1 MIVKPPIAEHIRKDM
16 VQEISGLLRK
26 ARFAPGGNGET
37 GVKNEAPGPEAIASY
52 REALGLAAELGDTAT
67 PKQLFMLLDILQE
80 FPHGDFGGEG
90 KEVCETLK
98 DSLLQQYRGKVFA
111 ITGWVSQ

>member
-26 ARFAPGGNGET
+26 ARFAPRGNGEP
-37 GVKNEAPGPEAIASY
+37 GERKEAPGPEAMASY
-52 REALGLAAELGDTAT
+52 REALGLAAKLVDTAT
-67 PKQLFMLLDILQE
+67 PKQLFMLLDMLGK

-90 KEVCETLK
+90 EGICETLK
-98 DSLLQQYRGKVFA
+98 DSLLRQYRSKVFA